1 MIISFKIYHT
11 VLNLNKMKIYS
22 MKKKEKKLGEQYT
35 FQQKNPLPREEDLIF
50 NIYTFVKTT
59 SVF

>member
-35 FQQKNPLPREEDLIF
+35 FQQKNPLPREEDLILCA
-50 NIYTFVKTT
+50 VHGD
-59 SVF
+59 